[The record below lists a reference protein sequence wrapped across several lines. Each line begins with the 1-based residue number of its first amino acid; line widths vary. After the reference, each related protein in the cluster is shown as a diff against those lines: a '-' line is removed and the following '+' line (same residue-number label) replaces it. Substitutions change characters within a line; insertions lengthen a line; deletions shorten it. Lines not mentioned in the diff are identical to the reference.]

1 PLEAWANFYVIIG
14 SSAGALTGLQFVVL
28 TLVAQTDAIRRS
40 GESISAYGTP
50 NVVHFCAAVLVAALL
65 SAPWTSLTQPGLAV
79 AICGVLGVLYGG
91 IVLRRT
97 LRQSAYRPV
106 LEDWIWHT
114 ILPTAAYL
122 ALFGAGA
129 VLGRRAHGALF
140 TIGGASVLLL
150 FV

>member
-1 PLEAWANFYVIIG
+1 MEARPAMDETSAFSLKDWANFYVIIG

-50 NVVHFCAAVLVAALL
+50 NVVHFCAAVLVAAIL
-65 SAPWTSLTQPGLAV
+65 SAPWASLTKPGLAV
-79 AICGVLGVLYGG
+79 AICGVLGVVYGG

-106 LEDWIWHT
+106 LEDWIW
-114 ILPTAAYL
+114 
-122 ALFGAGA
+122 
-129 VLGRRAHGALF
+129 
-140 TIGGASVLLL
+140 
-150 FV
+150 